1 MKTNAVVFDLDGTL
15 ANINHRR
22 HFVRGGKKNW
32 PAFEKAIPNDTLN
45 LSVAI
50 LLEKLQKEYAII
62 IASGRSE
69 DSRVATAEWL
79 KKNGINYDEL
89 FMRASKDYRSDVIVK
104 QEMYDN
110 LIKPHYHV
118 MFVFD
123 DRPGVVDMWRAN
135 GLWVFD
141 CNQTREDF

>member
-1 MKTNAVVFDLDGTL
+1 MKINAVVFDLDGTL